1 MQKIG
6 DITNT
11 ATPDGEFTDGSVA
24 GGVSPTLLPAEW
36 FNTIQRELCNIITKN
51 GGVLD
56 PDDDSQLFD
65 ILNSVYLAKSDA
77 VSFGNPIGSP
87 IPWPTDTAPDG
98 YAIMQG
104 QTFDTTQYPKLALA
118 YPTGIIPD
126 MRSYTIKAKPASGRA
141 VLSIEQD
148 GIKTHTHTAT
158 AASTDLGTKTSSS
171 FDYGSKTTEAFD
183 YGTKTSNSTGAHTHT
198 TSGTAASAGAH
209 DHGSGLNLPSNQDG
223 LAGYGTIAIPGNSAG
238 AAVSR
243 GGSAANIQA
252 KTSSSGAHTHTVS
265 GTAASAGEHAHT
277 VAVGSHTHTT
287 AIGAHTH
294 TTVMGGHTHTVTI
307 AAAGNTENTV
317 KNIAFNYIVRLA

>member
-65 ILNSVYLAKSDA
+65 ILNTVYLAKSDA

-87 IPWPTDTAPDG
+87 IPWPTATAPDG
-98 YAIMQG
+98 YALMQG
-104 QTFDTTQYPKLALA
+104 QTFDTAKYPKLAIA
-118 YPTGIIPD
+118 YPTGVIPD
-126 MRSYTIKAKPASGRA
+126 MRGWTIKGNPASGRNL
-141 VLSIEQD
+141 LSQEQD
-148 GIKTHTHTAT
+148 GIKSHNHTAT
-158 AASTDLGTKTSSS
+158 ATSTDLGTKTSSS
-171 FDYGSKTTEAFD
+171 FDYGSKTTGAFD

-198 TSGTAASAGAH
+198 
-209 DHGSGLNLPSNQDG
+209 
-223 LAGYGTIAIPGNSAG
+223 
-238 AAVSR
+238 
-243 GGSAANIQA
+243 
-252 KTSSSGAHTHTVS
+252 VS
-265 GTAASAGEHAHT
+265 GTAASAGNHTHQYRIDHVAGSLNVAAGGGSGGLGTTEAAGAHTHTISGTAASAGDHAHT
-277 VAVGSHTHTT
+277 VGIGSHTHAT

-294 TTVMGGHTHTVTI
+294 TVVLGGHTHTITVT
-307 AAAGNTENTV
+307 AAGNTENTV